1 MRRRITAI
9 AALPLAG
16 LLCLSAWAQVP
27 SPSTGTGGA
36 IGGPNAGAPSG
47 AATTHTPGTPGA
59 SDTPAALQASH
70 ANDSAPTGLSPAEI
84 RKLKK
89 QARKAADSSAPV
101 ADDSKSSSVAPPK

>member
-1 MRRRITAI
+1 MRRRIRSI
-9 AALPLAG
+9 AALPVVG
-16 LLCLSAWAQVP
+16 LLSLSAWAQVP
-27 SPSTGTGGA
+27 AASGGGA

-70 ANDSAPTGLSPAEI
+70 AGDSAPAALSPAEI

-89 QARKAADSSAPV
+89 QAQKASDSSAPV
-101 ADDSKSSSVAPPK
+101 ADAAKSSSVAPAK